1 MENIVNIINNTR
13 LLKSLS
19 KSTIEK
25 YLNLGYF
32 IIKTYQ
38 KDNVLHF
45 EGEKCSNLEIIL
57 SGEVVVEQISESGSL
72 MHVSRFTKDD
82 ILGGNILFSSYPYFP
97 LTVSTVVPTTIL
109 SIDKATLT
117 GLLNENSQLLL
128 TYLEFVSDHTSL
140 LGDKIKSY
148 VGKTIR
154 ESVVNYLT
162 YESKKQKTKKIK
174 LNISKKDLAKKIGV
188 SRTSLSREL
197 AKMREDGLILFD
209 AKTITILPDL
219 ESFKN
224 VEFD

>member
-1 MENIVNIINNTR
+1 MKNIINVIQNTR

-19 KSTIEK
+19 KDTIEK

-57 SGEVVVEQISESGSL
+57 SGEVVVEQISEAGSL
-72 MHVSRFTKDD
+72 MHVSRFTSDD
-82 ILGGNILFSSYPYFP
+82 ILGGNILYSSYPYFP
-97 LTVSTVVPTTIL
+97 LTVSTVVSTTIL
-109 SIDKATLT
+109 TIDKDTLT
-117 GLLNENSQLLL
+117 GLLNDNSELLL

-140 LGDKIKSY
+140 LGDKIKSS

-154 ESVVNYLT
+154 ESVVNFLI
-162 YESKKQKTKKIK
+162 YESKKQNSHKIK
-174 LNISKKDLAKKIGV
+174 LNITKKHLAKKIGV

-197 AKMREDGLILFD
+197 AKMRDEGLILFD
-209 AKTITILPDL
+209 AKSISILPAL
-219 ESFKN
+219 SMLKM
-224 VEFD
+224 